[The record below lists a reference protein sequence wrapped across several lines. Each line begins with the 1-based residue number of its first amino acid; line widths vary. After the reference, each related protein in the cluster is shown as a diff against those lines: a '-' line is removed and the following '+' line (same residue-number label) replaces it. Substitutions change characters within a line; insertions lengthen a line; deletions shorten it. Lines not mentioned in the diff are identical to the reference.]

1 MVLVSRTNQSKQ
13 VVATA
18 IDQQT
23 GQFVINAN
31 QDWQVGSILGEMVF
45 VSYVRF
51 HARVTTS
58 VIALLQREQRLGH
71 AVMAQ

>member
-1 MVLVSRTNQSKQ
+1 VVLVSRTNQSKQ
-13 VVATA
+13 VVATG

-23 GQFVINAN
+23 GQFVIASN
-31 QDWQVGSILGEMVF
+31 QEWQVGSIIGEMVF